1 MTKQE
6 FLDKWDEE
14 TLRKL
19 HFIVDQKDFFDYSFV
34 CYFDEKWKIVRVE
47 KRGIRN
53 VWYEGDEEFVFTK
66 LNELVESEQ
75 RDYIFLESINKR

>member
-6 FLDKWDEE
+6 FLEKWNEE

-19 HFIVDQKDFFDYSFV
+19 HFIVNQKNFFDYSFV
-34 CYFDEKWKIVRVE
+34 CYFDEEKWNIVRVE
-47 KRGIRN
+47 ERGIRN
-53 VWYEGDEEFVFTK
+53 VWYEGDEEFIFSK

-75 RDYIFLESINKR
+75 RDYMFLNQNS